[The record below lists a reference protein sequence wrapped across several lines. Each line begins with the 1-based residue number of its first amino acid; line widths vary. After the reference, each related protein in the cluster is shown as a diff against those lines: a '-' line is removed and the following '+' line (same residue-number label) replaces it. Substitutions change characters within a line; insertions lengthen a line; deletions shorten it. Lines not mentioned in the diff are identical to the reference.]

1 MNEKLTA
8 FRRLMKERGVDMYI
22 VPTDDFHLS
31 EYTGDY
37 FKCRAF
43 LTGFRGS
50 AGTAL
55 VTQEEALLW
64 TDGRYFL
71 AAEEELRG
79 SGFSLMKMGVEGV
92 PTLSE
97 YVKAHLKEGG
107 VLGYDGR
114 TVSAQAGKQF
124 LRIAEEQ
131 GARIADG
138 WDLVGEIWTDRPPL
152 SHEAV
157 WILGTEYAGEDSASK
172 IKRVRDAMKAL
183 GAKAHVL
190 TSLTDISWLLN
201 LRGGDILYCPVI
213 LSYLILTE
221 SRCVFY
227 VQSESLS
234 EEIRSYLEQL
244 GVETRPY
251 EAVYEDAAML
261 EGPVLLDPS
270 CINARLYTLLS
281 GRTGLVE
288 AKNPTILMKAVKN
301 EVEAENFRAAH
312 LKDGIVLTKWLYW
325 FKHTVGKEAL
335 TELSCA
341 RKLDA
346 MRRAVDT
353 SKGLSFE
360 TIAGYG
366 PNGAIVHYEP
376 TEESDTPVKAKGF
389 LLVDS
394 GGHYL
399 EGTTDVTRT
408 IACGPLSEKEKEYFT
423 LVLKGHI
430 DLASAKFLEGA
441 RGMNLDYLARAPFWE
456 RGLDYRHGTGHGV
469 GYLLSVHESPNGF
482 RWKVVP
488 ERNDSA
494 EFLPGMIQSDEPGIY
509 LAGEFG
515 VRTESLLLTV
525 EAEKTEFGQFLAFEN
540 LTLCPIDLDA
550 VIPEMLTKEEKAY
563 LNRYHETVYQ
573 KLCPFMNEEEAAW
586 LKEATRAL

>member
-1 MNEKLTA
+1 
-8 FRRLMKERGVDMYI
+8 
-22 VPTDDFHLS
+22 
-31 EYTGDY
+31 
-37 FKCRAF
+37 
-43 LTGFRGS
+43 
-50 AGTAL
+50 
-55 VTQEEALLW
+55 
-64 TDGRYFL
+64 
-71 AAEEELRG
+71 
-79 SGFSLMKMGVEGV
+79 
-92 PTLSE
+92 
-97 YVKAHLKEGG
+97 
-107 VLGYDGR
+107 
-114 TVSAQAGKQF
+114 
-124 LRIAEEQ
+124 
-131 GARIADG
+131 
-138 WDLVGEIWTDRPPL
+138 
-152 SHEAV
+152 
-157 WILGTEYAGEDSASK
+157 
-172 IKRVRDAMKAL
+172 
-183 GAKAHVL
+183 
-190 TSLTDISWLLN
+190 
-201 LRGGDILYCPVI
+201 
-213 LSYLILTE
+213 
-221 SRCVFY
+221 
-227 VQSESLS
+227 
-234 EEIRSYLEQL
+234 
-244 GVETRPY
+244 
-251 EAVYEDAAML
+251 
-261 EGPVLLDPS
+261 
-270 CINARLYTLLS
+270 
-281 GRTGLVE
+281 
-288 AKNPTILMKAVKN
+288 
-301 EVEAENFRAAH
+301 
-312 LKDGIVLTKWLYW
+312 
-325 FKHTVGKEAL
+325 
-335 TELSCA
+335 
-341 RKLDA
+341 

-540 LTLCPIDLDA
+540 LTLCTIDLDA
-550 VIPEMLTKEEKAY
+550 VIPEMLSKEEKAY